1 MSEVH
6 LGAFLKS
13 RAATRRVGSV
23 TIGGQKIWMR
33 NMLKSERVRI
43 QRMYVDPKTGENTRP
58 DAPEARQSLFLIN
71 SIVDSDNVDVLTF
84 LETEDNI
91 ELFKHLDPIDA
102 DVLNELMSRLSFASS
117 EDIAKNFQLTL
128 TPVA

>member
-1 MSEVH
+1 MSEVD
-6 LGAFLKS
+6 LGAFLS
-13 RAATRRVGSV
+13 GRAANRRFGHV
-23 TIGGQKIWMR
+23 TIGGRKIWMR

-71 SIVDSDNVDVLTF
+71 SIVTEEGSNTLSF
-84 LETEDNI
+84 SEKEDNI
-91 ELFKHLDPIDA
+91 ELFKHLDPIDS
-102 DVLNELMSRLSFASS
+102 DVLNELMMALSFASS

-128 TPVA
+128 TPAD

>member
-1 MSEVH
+1 
-6 LGAFLKS
+6 
-13 RAATRRVGSV
+13 
-23 TIGGQKIWMR
+23 
-33 NMLKSERVRI
+33 MLKSERVRI

-117 EDIAKNFQLTL
+117 EDIAKTFQPTL